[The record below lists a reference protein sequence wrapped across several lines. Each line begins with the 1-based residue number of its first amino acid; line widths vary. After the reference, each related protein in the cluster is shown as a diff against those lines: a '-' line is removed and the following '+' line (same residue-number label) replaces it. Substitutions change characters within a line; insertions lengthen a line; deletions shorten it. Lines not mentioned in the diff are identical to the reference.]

1 MMTVV
6 LPAGSESRSRTKAPD
21 RRAALA
27 RSRELAILCAQTCDD
42 FRGKD
47 TIVMDVSHVTPL
59 FDYFVI
65 TTGTNPRQIKAIA
78 QGADATMKEHASPRV
93 SVDGRSTSNW
103 IVQDYGDVILHVFTP
118 EGRNQYDLEGL
129 WGDAKRIDW

>member
-1 MMTVV
+1 MMPVV
-6 LPAGSESRSRTKAPD
+6 LPTGSESRSRSKAPE

-27 RSRELAILCAQTCDD
+27 RSRELAVLCARTCDD

-47 TIVMDVSHVTPL
+47 TIILDVSHITPL

-78 QGADATMKEHASPRV
+78 AGANAAMKDQGSPKV
-93 SVDGRSTSNW
+93 STDGRDSSNW

-118 EGRNQYDLEGL
+118 DGRSQYDLEGL
-129 WGDAKRIDW
+129 WGDAKRVEW

>member
-1 MMTVV
+1 MMPVV
-6 LPAGSESRSRTKAPD
+6 LPTGSESRSRSKTPE

-27 RSRELAILCAQTCDD
+27 RSRELAVLCARTCDD

-47 TIVMDVSHVTPL
+47 TIILDVSHVTPL

-78 QGADATMKEHASPRV
+78 EGANSAMKEQGSPKV
-93 SVDGRSTSNW
+93 STDGRESSNW

-118 EGRNQYDLEGL
+118 DGRSQYDLEGL
-129 WGDAKRIDW
+129 WGDAKRVEW

>member
-27 RSRELAILCAQTCDD
+27 RSRELAILCAQSCDD

-59 FDYFVI
+59 FDFFVI

-78 QGADATMKEHASPRV
+78 EGADAAMKEHGSPKI
-93 SVDGRSTSNW
+93 SVDGRSTSSW

-118 EGRNQYDLEGL
+118 EGRNQYGLEGL